1 MKKTR
6 CFIAMIML
14 FCMCVCMTTTAF
26 AATGADNTEL
36 GVMNTKFGFEVPDD
50 AVILYEDEQ
59 VCFYQSE
66 SKTTQDELSV
76 NPRVDDN
83 YGYAW
88 VNSSSISYFHVNC
101 TLTGTVQGTFKV
113 ESSSSQSSAQMT
125 ISGPAAQVPSSITVA
140 PWSGDVYFTL
150 KGCTAGRYTVSY
162 IATTT
167 VGMRL
172 MCWLYK

>member
-14 FCMCVCMTTTAF
+14 FCMCVCMSTTAF
-26 AATGADNTEL
+26 AATGYGNIEL
-36 GVMNTKFGFEVPDD
+36 SMMNTQFGFEVPSD
-50 AVILYEDEQ
+50 AEILYEDEQ

-66 SKTTQDELSV
+66 SKSIQDELEIS
-76 NPRVDDN
+76 PRVDDN

-88 VNSSSISYFHVNC
+88 VASSDVGSFHVNC

-113 ESSSSQSSAQMT
+113 ESSSNQSTAQMT
-125 ISGPAAQVPSSITVA
+125 ISGPCTQVPSTITVA
-140 PWSGDVYFTL
+140 PWNGDVYFTL

-162 IATTT
+162 IASTT